1 MGEDLDTMTYM
12 IAAEKMGN
20 LLHTIESTMSF
31 MLEYNVKPDEEVNK
45 ALNPM
50 IKLMEKWLNN
60 GS

>member
-20 LLHTIESTMSF
+20 LLHTMESTMSF
-31 MLEYNVKPDEEVNK
+31 MLEYKVEPDEEVKK

-50 IKLMEKWLNN
+50 IEVIRRWVDGK
-60 GS
+60 

>member
-31 MLEYNVKPDEEVNK
+31 MLEYKVQPDEEVKK
-45 ALNPM
+45 ALHPL
-50 IKLMEKWLNN
+50 IKVMENWLNEK
-60 GS
+60 

>member
-31 MLEYNVKPDEEVNK
+31 MLEYNVKPDDEVKK

-50 IKLMEKWLNN
+50 IEVIRNWLD
-60 GS
+60 